1 MLFSA
6 YVRDGYK
13 CVAKGKCLDAIN
25 DGLNTNE
32 RTSNIKTK
40 FYKPNDA
47 YCSQNESEMCCRT
60 TLINET
66 ATDKDC
72 FEIEDYECLLPNEC
86 DTGKETIK
94 EFRKTIFYS
103 EKQMNLLLTAK
114 KVQVQ
119 AKIDCFLTFCLVH
132 VIWTEI
138 EC

>member
-1 MLFSA
+1 M
-6 YVRDGYK
+6 
-13 CVAKGKCLDAIN
+13 AKGKCLDAIN

-66 ATDKDC
+66 ATEKEC

-94 EFRKTIFYS
+94 ELQRTIFYS
-103 EKQMNLLLTAK
+103 ENQIYR
-114 KVQVQ
+114 KVTNSRLSRLVGFS
-119 AKIDCFLTFCLVH
+119 DCS
-132 VIWTEI
+132 
-138 EC
+138 

>member
-1 MLFSA
+1 M
-6 YVRDGYK
+6 
-13 CVAKGKCLDAIN
+13 AKGKCLDAIN

-66 ATDKDC
+66 ATDKEC
-72 FEIEDYECLLPNEC
+72 FELEDYECLLPNEC

-94 EFRKTIFYS
+94 QFQRTKSTNPSVQCLGYLILKPNYFK
-103 EKQMNLLLTAK
+103 KQHSSSSFLLT
-114 KVQVQ
+114 
-119 AKIDCFLTFCLVH
+119 
-132 VIWTEI
+132 
-138 EC
+138 

>member
-66 ATDKDC
+66 ATDKEC
-72 FEIEDYECLLPNEC
+72 FELEDYECLLPNDC

-94 EFRKTIFYS
+94 ELQRTIFYS
-103 EKQMNLLLTAK
+103 EAELYISQVLTLNTDYLWHTQLIVCTVK
-114 KVQVQ
+114 Y
-119 AKIDCFLTFCLVH
+119 
-132 VIWTEI
+132 
-138 EC
+138 

>member
-1 MLFSA
+1 M
-6 YVRDGYK
+6 
-13 CVAKGKCLDAIN
+13 AKGKCLDAIN

-94 EFRKTIFYS
+94 ELQRTIFYS
-103 EKQMNLLLTAK
+103 ENQIYLLLTAK
-114 KVQVQ
+114 KVHFK
-119 AKIDCFLTFCLVH
+119 AKMESFLTFIK
-132 VIWTEI
+132 VIHPK
-138 EC
+138 

>member
-1 MLFSA
+1 MKYERWFPSEVSKLTSVFYPRTDAFIAVKNISFLFSA

-66 ATDKDC
+66 ATDKGAE
-72 FEIEDYECLLPNEC
+72 FVVLFSSRSQVV
-86 DTGKETIK
+86 IK
-94 EFRKTIFYS
+94 KSSNGT
-103 EKQMNLLLTAK
+103 L
-114 KVQVQ
+114 
-119 AKIDCFLTFCLVH
+119 FCSKSG
-132 VIWTEI
+132 IG
-138 EC
+138 